1 MRKIPL
7 ENRINTSVI
16 FFLVVF
22 KLKLKIMF
30 TLHLISVNVK
40 WSIEQTQFPS
50 PGPAASTLKEL
61 KKKST
66 SAAQN
71 AILKS
76 KLFQNRH

>member
-1 MRKIPL
+1 
-7 ENRINTSVI
+7 
-16 FFLVVF
+16 
-22 KLKLKIMF
+22 MF